1 MNNQTTTTK
10 ETTPEPPVD
19 CRSGSSPCYAD
30 VDACIRARP
39 ESLTLARAESFLP
52 TMDVDEEWQR
62 KHDAGELE
70 DGLLGMRGMLTTT
83 WPDTVPS
90 REEAEWLLALLEF
103 GSWRWMAS
111 IVLHGDDNQINALH
125 LKEVSERVLS
135 A

>member
-1 MNNQTTTTK
+1 MSQT
-10 ETTPEPPVD
+10 EAEH
-19 CRSGSSPCYAD
+19 SGPTYGYAD
-30 VDACIRARP
+30 VDSCIRARP

-52 TMDVDEEWQR
+52 TMDIDEEWQR

-70 DGLLGMRGMLTTT
+70 DGLLGMRGMLAAN

-90 REEAEWLLALLEF
+90 REEAAWILALLEY
-103 GSWRWMAS
+103 GSLRWMAS
-111 IVLHGDDNQINALH
+111 IVLHGDDNQINAMH

>member
-1 MNNQTTTTK
+1 MNNEQPQGTTQD
-10 ETTPEPPVD
+10 VD
-19 CRSGSSPCYAD
+19 RSGRTPCYAD

-52 TMDVDEEWQR
+52 TMDVDDEWQR
-62 KHDAGELE
+62 KKDAGQLE
-70 DGLLGMRGMLTTT
+70 DGLLGMRGCFKTV
-83 WPDTVPS
+83 WPDAVPS
-90 REEAEWLLALLEF
+90 RDEAEWMLALLEF

-111 IVLHGDDNQINALH
+111 IVLHGDGNQINAMH